1 MTGRIFDIQK
11 FSIHDGPGIRT
22 TVFLKGCPLRCAW
35 CHNPEGISPQPV
47 LSFMPEKCIGC
58 GYCFRSCPQG
68 GHVMNGDRHELT
80 RGKCTSC
87 GTCTQQCYAGAL
99 ELIGRPATVEDVLH
113 EVLADKP
120 FYETSGGG
128 MTLSGGEP
136 FLQPQFTLELLQAA
150 RAAGL
155 HNCVETCGMADFAH
169 LQQAMPY
176 VDMWL
181 YDIKDTDNAR
191 HIQFTGAPNAIPLAN
206 FKRLY
211 EAGAKILLRLPLVPG
226 YNDRLD
232 NFRGV
237 AQLQRNMPNL
247 LGVEIMPYHRL
258 GTSKLSR
265 LGLPQSMDV
274 PAADNATLGAWID
287 SLASLGVQVIN
298 TRPV

>member
-22 TVFLKGCPLRCAW
+22 TVFLKGCPLRCRW
-35 CHNPEGISPQPV
+35 CHNPEGISPGPV

-58 GYCFRSCPQG
+58 GYCFRNCPRG
-68 GHVMNGDRHELT
+68 AHTMNGGRHEMA
-80 RGKCTSC
+80 RDKCVSC
-87 GTCTQQCYAGAL
+87 GACARECYAGAL
-99 ELIGRPATVEDVLH
+99 EFIGRDVTVEDVLAD
-113 EVLADKP
+113 VLADAP

-136 FLQPQFTLELLQAA
+136 FGQPGFALALLAA
-150 RAAGL
+150 AKAAGL
-155 HNCVETCGMADFAH
+155 HCCVETCGLTQFAH
-169 LQQAMPY
+169 LQQAMQY

-191 HIQFTGAPNAIPLAN
+191 HIEFTGSPNAVVLAN
-206 FKRLY
+206 LKRLY

-226 YNDRLD
+226 CNDRMD

-237 AQLQRNMPNL
+237 AQLARHMPNL

-258 GTSKLSR
+258 GSGKRGR
-265 LGLPQSMDV
+265 LGLGQALDA
-274 PAADNATLGAWID
+274 PAADNATIRTWID
-287 SLASLGVQVIN
+287 QLASLGVAVIN
-298 TRPV
+298 TRPG